1 MLPTHAPGACKR
13 QGLIYIPA
21 MTRTLCLL
29 FSALVSVFGLVGC
42 ADSQDKKP
50 VGPASD
56 TSQIPWNTPVAGQG
70 QGQFGM
76 MPQNQYRR

>member
-1 MLPTHAPGACKR
+1 MLRSLFYGRPMKR
-13 QGLIYIPA
+13 HIS
-21 MTRTLCLL
+21 LL
-29 FSALVSVFGLVGC
+29 LVILGMGFGLSSCVN
-42 ADSQDKKP
+42 QPEKKP
-50 VGPASD
+50 VGPVTE

>member
-1 MLPTHAPGACKR
+1 MKR
-13 QGLIYIPA
+13 HIS
-21 MTRTLCLL
+21 LL
-29 FSALVSVFGLVGC
+29 LAALVIGFGFSSCVR
-42 ADSQDKKP
+42 QPEKKP
-50 VGPASD
+50 VGPVTE